1 MASGVEIGA
10 GHLAALNRFA
20 LLHNFF
26 IFLFHSLVDTFEV
39 QVFGLSLFP

>member
-26 IFLFHSLVDTFEV
+26 YFIPWLTLLKFKAL
-39 QVFGLSLFP
+39 G

>member
-1 MASGVEIGA
+1 MASGVEIGV

-26 IFLFHSLVDTFEV
+26 FLFHSLVDTFEV
-39 QVFGLSLFP
+39 QGFGLSLFP